1 MPQHETEAQAIR
13 NLQTYLRQLSYHDA
27 SITAPPIDGIFDTDT
42 QKSLMEFQTSHGLS
56 PTGVAD
62 QAVFELLYAIYR
74 ASLAEH
80 SAPLRLSVFPPF
92 PENMRY
98 TEGSQGFPVAA
109 IQFILRELERK
120 YGKIQLPDVTG
131 VYDAATA
138 QAVKAFQE
146 QNALRPDGEV
156 DRVTWNE
163 MADQYNIQAQS
174 FSQD

>member
-1 MPQHETEAQAIR
+1 MPQYKNEAQAIR
-13 NLQTYLRQLSYHDA
+13 NLQTYLRQLSYHDS

-42 QKSLMEFQTSHGLS
+42 EKSLMEFQRSRGLS

-80 SAPLRLSVFPPF
+80 SAPLRMTVFPAL
-92 PENMRY
+92 PENMKY
-98 TEGSQGFPVAA
+98 SEGAEGFPVAA
-109 IQFILRELERK
+109 IQFMLRELERK
-120 YGKIQLPDVTG
+120 YGKIQLPSVTG
-131 VYDAATA
+131 IYDAATA
-138 QAVKAFQE
+138 AAVKAFQE
-146 QNALRPDGEV
+146 QNALRPDGAV

-163 MADQYNIQAQS
+163 IVDQYNIQAQQ